1 MSVQMIGLV
10 FARMRLAQLEERIIR
25 TVSMNDRRTVVPI
38 NLKNQKYL
46 EYSKNFSQMKTV

>member
-1 MSVQMIGLV
+1 MSVQMIGIV